1 MLLDSIQPFLAGI
14 FLTGSNVVM
23 AGMGAAVLGRTRV
36 CCQTS
41 RLNRA
46 YSTSSTP
53 SKIRVAIVGAGPSGF
68 YAASRL
74 LTRLPD
80 TASVDIFDRL
90 PTPHGLVRYGVAP
103 DHPDVKNVE
112 HKFETVSQDP
122 RLRFAGNVN
131 VVQGEPSAS
140 SSHPYP
146 EAVQLPLET
155 LTHYYTHILFSYGS
169 SSGRP
174 LDIPGSAPGELAN
187 VHTALSFVN
196 WYNGHPLSHD
206 TTLGSTQHI
215 DLADKRHMTVIGAG
229 NVALDVARI
238 VLRSSTPFLEAGG
251 TGRPTSNHAPGLS
264 ALEETDVPEPVLAE
278 LARCKVEHVDI
289 FARRGPAQLAFTN
302 KEVREMLS
310 LEGIALRPPDK
321 ELLHNAIAEMEQ
333 LLQSKD
339 ANQAEEAARITSEV
353 RVKKRLLG
361 LLEKGSKTPV
371 TAAQTKTWALNFFRS
386 PARFLPREGSM
397 STQPPPVGGVEWNVT
412 KLQSGVPTTD
422 NLDAS
427 SPGKSAWG
435 SPWSTSPAA
444 TGQTEL
450 TSTDLIVSSVG
461 YRSEPLWS
469 AQPTPS
475 NNSAT
480 VLDRLPF
487 DTRRN
492 IVPNTGGRVVN
503 PSTGAVIPRTYVS
516 GWLANGPVGVIA
528 STMMDAYS
536 VADTILHDIATQTDS
551 VPAVEQNDLLA
562 RLQASSTH
570 KIVSF
575 ADWRKI
581 DQEELRRGKQLGK
594 LREKILT
601 IKEMLEIAS

>member
-1 MLLDSIQPFLAGI
+1 MLRAGS
-14 FLTGSNVVM
+14 TVRSR
-23 AGMGAAVLGRTRV
+23 ARTCWAPRA
-36 CCQTS
+36 QTQ
-41 RLNRA
+41 A
-46 YSTSSTP
+46 YSSS
-53 SKIRVAIVGAGPSGF
+53 SEAKRIRVAIVGAGPSGF

-80 TASVDIFDRL
+80 NASVDIFDRL

-131 VVQGEPSAS
+131 VVQGETSAS

-146 EAVQLPLET
+146 EAVQLPLEM
-155 LTHYYTHILFSYGS
+155 LSRYYTHLLFSYGS

-174 LDIPGSAPGELAN
+174 LGIPGSAPGELAN
-187 VHTALSFVN
+187 VHSALSFVN

-206 TTLGSTQHI
+206 TTLGSVLNV

-238 VLRSSTPFLEAGG
+238 VLRSSTPFLEGGG

-264 ALEETDVPEPVLAE
+264 ALEATDVPEPVLAE
-278 LARCKVEHVDI
+278 LARCKVQHVDI

-310 LEGIALRPPDK
+310 LEGIALRPPVT

-333 LLQSKD
+333 LSQTKD

-361 LLEKGSKTPV
+361 LLEKGSKTPP

-386 PARFLPREGSM
+386 PARFLPRAEAAS
-397 STQPPPVGGVEWNVT
+397 QPPPVGSVEWNVT

-435 SPWSTSPAA
+435 SPSSTSPAA
-444 TGQTEL
+444 TGRTEL
-450 TSTDLIVSSVG
+450 THTDMIVSSVG

-469 AQPTPS
+469 AE
-475 NNSAT
+475 SASSCGDLGT
-480 VLDRLPF
+480 KLGKLPF
-487 DTRRN
+487 DSRRN
-492 IVPNTGGRVVN
+492 IVPNAGGKVID
-503 PSTGAVIPRTYVS
+503 PTTGAVIPRTYVS

-536 VADTILHDIATQTDS
+536 VADTILHDITHQADS
-551 VPAVEQNDLLA
+551 VPDVEQNDLLA
-562 RLQASSTH
+562 TLQASSSQQ
-570 KIVSF
+570 IVSF

-601 IKEMLEIAS
+601 IKEMLQIASS